1 MTSRVDLLTKEL
13 DDLHRGRGIH
23 AAQAVEKLGPML
35 RELIFGDNVPE
46 EADSRALVRAA
57 LLSAAEVLPVDLAE
71 VFRAGLGSDDTSRL
85 LSDRLERLGKKMD
98 RGPRTMSRRLTEA
111 NRAMAL
117 VLERRSKLSNDRNP
131 FASKGWYVDSLASHA
146 LIGDRPQ
153 FTGIREIKF
162 THDDVRYLR
171 ESFSVPRPL
180 GDAAGEGI
188 TVEPTEGCEFVEV
201 DRFSPSCWRLTIHLP
216 RTFRALES
224 HRVGLTVT
232 MPSRAFIRPY
242 NVVTPVRR
250 TRAFHATVKFAP
262 EIEVSTVWGYDGV
275 PPPLIEDGVP
285 TPRLIALGPERSVT
299 GEWPIVR
306 QGLAYGIGWS

>member
-1 MTSRVDLLTKEL
+1 LLTKEL

-23 AAQAVEKLGPML
+23 AARAVERLGPTL
-35 RELIFGDNVPE
+35 RELVFGDNVPD
-46 EADSRALVRAA
+46 EADGRALVRAA
-57 LLSAAEVLPVDLAE
+57 LLSASEVLPLDLAE
-71 VFRAGLGSDDTSRL
+71 VFRIGLGADDTTRL
-85 LSDRLERLGKKMD
+85 LSDRLERLGHKVD

-111 NRAMAL
+111 NRAVAL
-117 VLERRSKLSNDRNP
+117 VLERRSALSDDRNP
-131 FASKGWYVDSLASHA
+131 FASKGWYVDSLESHA

-162 THDDVRYLR
+162 THNNIRYLC

-180 GDAAGEGI
+180 GESAGDDV
-188 TVEPTEGCEFVEV
+188 TVEPTEGCDFVEV

-216 RTFRALES
+216 QTFHALES

-242 NVVTPVRR
+242 NVLIPVRR
-250 TRAFHATVKFAP
+250 TRAFHASVKFAP
-262 EIEVSTVWGYDGV
+262 EIDVGAVWCYDGV

-285 TPRLIALGPERSVT
+285 TPRPIPLGPERSVT
-299 GEWPIVR
+299 GDWPIVR